1 MNLYHKYYIY
11 FNKWYIMELNQIRRK
26 FWLLFINFVN
36 IILACLNQNIQITAT
51 DNSFSSITDFF

>member
-1 MNLYHKYYIY
+1 
-11 FNKWYIMELNQIRRK
+11 MELNQIRRK

-36 IILACLNQNIQITAT
+36 IILACLNQNIQITST